1 MMNLRVAAHRKLHR
15 LWRWYALLAATA
27 LVMLAGFA
35 ALIEM
40 IYARQFGSVGETTAR
55 YLGLTLDT
63 ATPLPWLAALA
74 VALLGFAAFEAMR
87 RRFATVWG
95 AVQEEI
101 EATMTFKEPS

>member
-1 MMNLRVAAHRKLHR
+1 VAAHKKLHR
-15 LWRWYALLAATA
+15 LWRWYALLAGTA

-63 ATPLPWLAALA
+63 ATLGPWLAGAA
-74 VALLGFAAFEAMR
+74 VALVGLAAFEAVR
-87 RRFATVWG
+87 RRFAEVWG
-95 AVQEEI
+95 TVQEEI